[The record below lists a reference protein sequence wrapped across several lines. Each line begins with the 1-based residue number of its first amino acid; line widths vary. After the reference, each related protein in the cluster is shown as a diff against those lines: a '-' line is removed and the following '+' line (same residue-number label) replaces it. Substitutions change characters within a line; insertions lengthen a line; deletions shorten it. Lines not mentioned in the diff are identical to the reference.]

1 MSTRWRTRDDHLTGR
16 AAARRACSPSVPK
29 AEREMVA
36 ALIRTIFAQPNANAV
51 REQLDVIAVML
62 GRQFPKVQAMLERA
76 QGRARASAAISVR

>member
-1 MSTRWRTRDDHLTGR
+1 
-16 AAARRACSPSVPK
+16 
-29 AEREMVA
+29 MVA